1 MTRPRL
7 LCGLTLSVALLLPA
21 AGPAAALDTAS
32 APRAASAPA
41 VPAPAAS
48 VSTTAV
54 STTALST
61 TAAAPAVQ
69 LRVDQA
75 GYLPGDRKTAYVL
88 SPRALPDAVV
98 DVVDRRGRRV
108 ARAHLVRRG
117 AWSAAFPD
125 VYSAD
130 FSRVTRTG
138 RYHLVLPGTA
148 VRSVAFPVLTRSE
161 LWDPVLRQGT
171 AFDRVQRDGAGVVAG
186 PLRRRPSHLDDAT
199 GQLYLWP
206 DFEPDSDAITDADLT
221 PSGGKVD
228 VEGGWFDAGDYLK
241 LTHSTAYADVLLYAA
256 ARSLGPAAPASLTA
270 EARHGSDWLAKM
282 WDARTRTLYLQV
294 GIGSGNDAGTFTGD
308 HDLWRL
314 PERDDA
320 DHAGVDRYATAHRPV
335 FRAAPPGRPIS
346 PNLAGRV
353 SAAFALAAQADARTH
368 PRRARAE
375 LADATSLYAMADT
388 ASPPVPLVTA
398 LPNAFYPEAG
408 WHDDMELGAVEIA
421 RARLAL
427 HRPAQPY
434 LGDAA
439 HWARAY
445 LRDDVHH
452 GAGDTFNLYDVS
464 ALAHTD
470 LVRTMRAV
478 GATATGRP
486 AVSRAALVA
495 DLRRQLTGAARRS
508 AAEPFRAGVDDTQF
522 DVDSHTLGLVATEGW
537 YRSLTGDRR
546 FDDLATSLRGWV
558 FGANAWGVSFMVG
571 VGTTY
576 PHCMQ
581 HQVANLSGSTDGRAP
596 LAVGAVVNGPNGA
609 AQFDGG
615 LGGRQDG
622 MAACPAAG
630 TTAAV
635 PAGVYDGSGSVY
647 LDDVRSWQTDEPALD
662 MTGAAIIAAAAQLGL
677 RGR

>member
-1 MTRPRL
+1 MTRHRL
-7 LCGLTLSVALLLPA
+7 LCGLALSVSLLLPA
-21 AGPAAALDTAS
+21 AGPAVGPAAAAGTAS
-32 APRAASAPA
+32 GRDAGSGRA
-41 VPAPAAS
+41 VT
-48 VSTTAV
+48 VSTTAP
-54 STTALST
+54 
-61 TAAAPAVQ
+61 APAVQ

-88 SPRALPDAVV
+88 SPRALPGAVV

-108 ARAHLVRRG
+108 ARVHLVRRG

-130 FSRVTRTG
+130 FSRVTRRG

-148 VRSVAFPVLTRSE
+148 VRSVAFPVLTRAE
-161 LWDPVLRQGT
+161 LWDPVLSKGI

-186 PLRRRPSHLDDAT
+186 PLRRRPSHLDDAAA
-199 GQLYLWP
+199 QLYLWP

-221 PSGGKVD
+221 PSGGTVD

-241 LTHSTAYADVLLYAA
+241 LTHSTAYADVLLYEA
-256 ARSLGPAAPASLTA
+256 ARSLGPAAPASLLA
-270 EARHGSDWLAKM
+270 EARHGSDWLARM
-282 WDARTRTLYLQV
+282 WDSRTKTLYLQV

-314 PERDDA
+314 PERDDSDRA
-320 DHAGVDRYATAHRPV
+320 AVDRYAAAHRPV

-353 SAAFALAAQADARTH
+353 SAAFALAAQADARAH

-408 WHDDMELGAVEIA
+408 WHDDMELGAVETA

-470 LVRTMRAV
+470 LARTIRAV
-478 GATATGRP
+478 RGQATGHL
-486 AVSRAALVA
+486 AVTRAALVA
-495 DLRRQLTGAARRS
+495 DLRRQLAGAARRS
-508 AAEPFRAGVDDTQF
+508 AAEPFGAGVDDTQF

-546 FDDLATSLRGWV
+546 FDDLAASLRGWV

-581 HQVANLSGSTDGRAP
+581 HQVANLRGSTDGRAP

-615 LGGRQDG
+615 LGGLQDG
-622 MAACPAAG
+622 MVACPAAG

-662 MTGAAIIAAAAQLGL
+662 MTGAAIIAAAAQLG
-677 RGR
+677 RPR